1 MFMDNTITY
10 TVKQG
15 DGYLAIAR
23 HIFNSS
29 KRPYVR
35 GLANRYDL
43 MKQVA
48 AKIEVDLV
56 SEYVGFRLK
65 KGQQLKLRTDP
76 GHYIPRLALTADS
89 VAPHVKANKNATAA
103 STKKNRYFV
112 IHSTAGNIKDE
123 DLELRVSGKRK
134 GAAHAYINKE
144 GKIFKIWDY
153 GKPEGWATKAEK
165 YHPELRGTMVH
176 VELVYANNEFPS
188 EKQYTALADIYL
200 KTQKLFKT
208 WLPITGHLE
217 IDRGIKSGHTD
228 PISFDFNHFYSILK
242 TKNVPIDGIEK
253 QSQQRFA
260 ISPYCEHLWQWLPTL
275 SGMKFK
281 KVSADVFK
289 SKGCQ

>member
-1 MFMDNTITY
+1 MDNAITY
-10 TVKQG
+10 SVNQG

-23 HIFNSS
+23 HIFKNS
-29 KRPYVR
+29 KRSYVR
-35 GLANRYDL
+35 SLASRYDL

-56 SEYVGFRLK
+56 SEYEGFRLK
-65 KGQQLKLRTDP
+65 KGQMLKLRTDP
-76 GHYIPRLALTADS
+76 GYYIPRLALTTDS
-89 VAPHVKANKNATAA
+89 VSPHAMAKKKAAAATSA
-103 STKKNRYFV
+103 KKNRYFV

-144 GKIFKIWDY
+144 GKVFKIWDY
-153 GKPEGWATKAEK
+153 NKPEGWATKAEK

-176 VELVYANNEFPS
+176 IELVYAVGESPS
-188 EKQYTALADIYL
+188 EKQYTALADVYL
-200 KTQKLFKT
+200 ETQKLFKI

-228 PISFDFNHFYSILK
+228 PTDFDFNHFYSILK

-260 ISPYCEHLWQWLPTL
+260 ITPYCEHLWQWPPTL
-275 SGMKFK
+275 SGIKFK
-281 KVSADVFK
+281 KVSADVYK
-289 SKGCQ
+289 SKGCL